1 MKELPMSRT
10 AVMAD
15 NLPPLFLDLL
25 GDDFEVLPWETS
37 SDSESLR
44 RAEALITYAHPRVDG
59 PLLDRAPRCKIV
71 SNHGV
76 GVDHI
81 DVSAASHR
89 NILVGNT
96 PGCLDAATAD
106 MTLALILA
114 TARNVV
120 IGDHFAR
127 SAEFTV
133 YDPSLLIGKEVSG
146 STLGIVGLGRI
157 GKQVAR
163 RARAFDMRILYHNR
177 NRDLAAEA
185 EFSAE
190 FRSLD
195 ELLSESDFVTLN
207 CPLTPLTT
215 NLISTEQFAHMK
227 RDAVLINMARGAVVD
242 TDALY
247 EALSTGRIAGA
258 GVDVTQ
264 PEPLP
269 RNHPLLRLNNLVLMP
284 HLGSASDRTR
294 RRMIEMTIENLRA
307 GLAGKPLP
315 YEVRP

>member
-1 MKELPMSRT
+1 MARSP
-10 AVMAD
+10 VMAD

-37 SDSESLR
+37 AESESLR
-44 RAEALITYAHPRVDG
+44 RAEAFITYSHPCVDG
-59 PLLDRAPRCKIV
+59 PLMDLAPNLKIV

-81 DVSAASHR
+81 DLAAAAER
-89 NILVGNT
+89 NIPVGNT
-96 PGCLDAATAD
+96 PGCLDGSTAD
-106 MTLALILA
+106 MTFALILA

-120 IGDHFAR
+120 IGDQYAR
-127 SAEFTV
+127 SPEFTV
-133 YDPSLLIGKEVSG
+133 YDPSLLIGKEVHG

-163 RARAFDMRILYHNR
+163 RAKAFDMHVLYHNR
-177 NRDLAAEA
+177 RRDPIAEA

-190 FRSLD
+190 YRSLD
-195 ELLSESDFVTLN
+195 DLLTESDFVALN
-207 CPLTPLTT
+207 CPLTSETT
-215 NLISTEQFAHMK
+215 NLISTPQFARMK
-227 RDAVLINMARGAVVD
+227 STAILINMSRGAVVD

-247 EALSTGRIAGA
+247 AALRSGRIAGA

-269 RNHPLLRLNNLVLMP
+269 RDHPLLGLKNLVLTP

-294 RRMIEMTIENLRA
+294 RCMIEITIQNLRA
-307 GLAGKPLP
+307 GLAGQPLP
-315 YEVRP
+315 HRIG